1 VTKKLAVYLLFI
13 GLAVLAAGLFG
24 VAHNQI
30 SYTVS
35 PEYFTKFKFWQFHLN
50 DSPLPE
56 QIRASLVGF
65 LAAWWMGIPLGL
77 LIGAAGFMHH
87 GHRRMLRVL
96 LWSLAIA
103 TTFTLLFVLGGLL
116 YGIKQAEHIDVTQYA
131 NWYIPENVTDLR
143 SYLCAGY
150 MHDAAYLGGLLAVF
164 AAWAFN
170 IVVKLRTQEAV
181 PPRL

>member
-1 VTKKLAVYLLFI
+1 MVTKKLAVYLLLI

-56 QIRASLVGF
+56 RIRASLVGF

-103 TTFTLLFVLGGLL
+103 TTFTLHLAWEACSMGSNRLNILM
-116 YGIKQAEHIDVTQYA
+116 
-131 NWYIPENVTDLR
+131 LR
-143 SYLCAGY
+143 SMPTGTFQK
-150 MHDAAYLGGLLAVF
+150 M
-164 AAWAFN
+164 
-170 IVVKLRTQEAV
+170 
-181 PPRL
+181 